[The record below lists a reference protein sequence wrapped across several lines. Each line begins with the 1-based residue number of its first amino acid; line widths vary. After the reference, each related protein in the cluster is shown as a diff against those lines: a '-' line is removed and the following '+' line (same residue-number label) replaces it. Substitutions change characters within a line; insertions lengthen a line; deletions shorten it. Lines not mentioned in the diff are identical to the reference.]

1 MEKGFLFSTSETE
14 THKTVA
20 DQTLFERSSK
30 CILTAFVKIGRENKH
45 FSEEE
50 TRKINEFLGLGDPW
64 VQVERRL
71 LICWDTLE
79 AQSQEMIDFISHP
92 VVTVI
97 AEATWAG
104 VSSKHLAD
112 PTYPVSESF
121 RWIESNESPH
131 ISKPSWGVRGEN
143 SRSLGRFFRIFL
155 IFVVCNEEVNRRIVP
170 YPHWGNRFDLMKEMS
185 TTSSKTI
192 RDETNDASERQQIQN
207 TAPKTPLSSER

>member
-71 LICWDTLE
+71 LIC
-79 AQSQEMIDFISHP
+79 
-92 VVTVI
+92 
-97 AEATWAG
+97 
-104 VSSKHLAD
+104 
-112 PTYPVSESF
+112 
-121 RWIESNESPH
+121 
-131 ISKPSWGVRGEN
+131 
-143 SRSLGRFFRIFL
+143 
-155 IFVVCNEEVNRRIVP
+155 
-170 YPHWGNRFDLMKEMS
+170 
-185 TTSSKTI
+185 
-192 RDETNDASERQQIQN
+192 
-207 TAPKTPLSSER
+207 